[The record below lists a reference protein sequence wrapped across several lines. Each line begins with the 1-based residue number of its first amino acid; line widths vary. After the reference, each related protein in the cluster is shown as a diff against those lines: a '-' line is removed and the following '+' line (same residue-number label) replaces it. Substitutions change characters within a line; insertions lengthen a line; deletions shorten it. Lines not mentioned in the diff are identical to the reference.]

1 MRNTRVYYAGNIS
14 VGESLRLAA
23 TASHHLIRVLR
34 YKVNAAVTV
43 FNGKGGEYSA
53 VILDENPKATQ
64 LRVRDYTNT
73 NRASPLQIQL
83 LQGISRGEH
92 MDTTVQKTTE
102 AGIDEIIPVICER
115 SASIKADRVGKK
127 LERWHQIAVSACEQC
142 GRNLLPFVHHATP
155 FDHAVYDNTSAC
167 KLVLDPTATNGIKT
181 IEEPCASTISI
192 LCGPEGGLS
201 AAEIDAAC
209 DAGFTRISFGP
220 RILRTETAAA
230 AFVAALQVIWGDMG

>member
-1 MRNTRVYYAGNIS
+1 M
-14 VGESLRLAA
+14 
-23 TASHHLIRVLR
+23 LR

-64 LRVRDYTNT
+64 LGVRDYSDI
-73 NRASPLQIQL
+73 NRASPLKIHL

-115 SASIKADRVGKK
+115 SASIKAGRVGKK
-127 LERWHQIAVSACEQC
+127 LERWHQIAISACEQC
-142 GRNLLPFVHHATP
+142 GRNLLPLVHQATP
-155 FDHAVYDNTSAC
+155 FDKAIDDDTNAC

-181 IEEPCASTISI
+181 IEPYAGTVSI

-201 AAEIDAAC
+201 GGEIDAAC

-220 RILRTETAAA
+220 RILRTETAGA
-230 AFVAALQVIWGDMG
+230 AFVTALQVIWGDMG

>member
-53 VILDENPKATQ
+53 VVLDENPKATQ
-64 LRVRDYTNT
+64 LGVRDYADI
-73 NRASPLQIQL
+73 NRASPLRIQL

-92 MDTTVQKTTE
+92 MDTTVRKTTE
-102 AGIDEIIPVICER
+102 TGIDEIIPVICER

-127 LERWHQIAVSACEQC
+127 LERWHQIAISACEQC
-142 GRNLLPFVHHATP
+142 GRNLLPSVHHATP
-155 FDHAVYDNTSAC
+155 FDKAIYDNISAC
-167 KLVLDPTATNGIKT
+167 KLVLDPTATNGVKAI
-181 IEEPCASTISI
+181 EPCAGTVSI

-201 AAEIDAAC
+201 DREIDAAC
-209 DAGFTRISFGP
+209 NAGFTRISFGP
-220 RILRTETAAA
+220 RILRTETAGAA
-230 AFVAALQVIWGDMG
+230 IVAALQVIWGDMG